1 MGNDARREDP
11 SLTCSLLPV
20 SRIMRSLTVAVGWLF
35 VALPV
40 VAQQPA
46 DTGRSMLLVPSA
58 VWDGVADAPASGW
71 VVLVRGDRIVAAGA
85 AGSVTAPPGSERV
98 ELPGTTL
105 MPGLIEG
112 HAHLFLHPYDEA
124 LWDDQVLKESA
135 GYRMAAAVGH
145 AEATLRAG
153 VTTIRD
159 LGTEGLGDFDAQLR
173 RAIDR
178 GLVRGPRILTSN
190 RAIVATGSY
199 APKRSDYAF
208 DPPQG
213 AEEASGV
220 DEIVRAVRRQAAE
233 GADWIKVYADFSVG
247 PRGEVLPTFSSEEL
261 RALVEAAHALGRP
274 VAAHA
279 SSAEGMRRAALAGVQ
294 TIEHGD
300 GGTPE
305 VFLLMKE
312 KKVAWCPTLAATEAY
327 AENFDGW
334 RKGEGEVPPRVA
346 QSRAAF
352 RAGLAAG
359 VTICFGGDVG
369 VYSHGDNVR
378 ELELMVAG
386 GMTPLAALRAATSGN
401 GRTFGLE
408 HRFGRIAPGFAADL
422 VAVRGDPT
430 RGVAALRSVEAVF
443 IGGRRAR

>member
-1 MGNDARREDP
+1 
-11 SLTCSLLPV
+11 
-20 SRIMRSLTVAVGWLF
+20 MRSITIAFAALF
-35 VALPV
+35 VAFPIA
-40 VAQQPA
+40 AQEAA
-46 DTGRSMLLVPSA
+46 DTGRATLLVPAA
-58 VWDGVADAPASGW
+58 VWDGVADAPAAGW

-85 AGSVTAPPGSERV
+85 PRTIIVPPASERV

-105 MPGLIEG
+105 IPGLIEG
-112 HAHLFLHPYDEA
+112 HAHLFLHPYNET
-124 LWDDQVLKESA
+124 LWDDQVLKEAA

-145 AEATLRAG
+145 AGATLRAG
-153 VTTIRD
+153 VTTVRD
-159 LGTEGLGDFDAQLR
+159 LGTEGLADFDAQLR

-178 GLVRGPRILTSN
+178 GVVPGPRILASN

-199 APKRSDYAF
+199 APRRSDYAF

-213 AEEASGV
+213 AEEVSGI

-247 PRGEVLPTFSSEEL
+247 PRGEVLPTFSAEEL
-261 RALVEAAHALGRP
+261 RALVETAHALGRP

-279 SSAEGMRRAALAGVQ
+279 SSAEGMRRAVLAGVQ

-305 VFLLMKE
+305 VFRLMKE
-312 KKVAWCPTLAATEAY
+312 KKVAWCPTLAAAEAY
-327 AENFDGW
+327 AEYFDGW
-334 RKGEGEVPPRVA
+334 RKGAGDVPARVV

-352 RAGLAAG
+352 RAALAAG

-369 VYSHGDNVR
+369 VFSHGDNVR

-401 GRTFGLE
+401 AKSFGLDD
-408 HRFGRIAPGFAADL
+408 RLGRIATGYRADL
-422 VAVRGDPT
+422 VAVEGDPT
-430 RGVAALRSVEAVF
+430 RDLAALRRVRAVVSR
-443 IGGRRAR
+443 GVHLP